1 MYCRNRVIDIVG
13 KLKKKGLGHFRHLC
27 IKAAGNPVHGCFRM
41 AATPAMKRTLSVLL
55 LVFSCC
61 SASALQD
68 SVVIPF
74 QRQRFHDKIREEQR
88 LLDKIDG
95 KIDTLVK
102 ISHNE
107 EVNLQVS
114 DALFR
119 KIRGLQDYVE
129 TNKTVVT
136 NNDKIGQ
143 LRHIEELL
151 RTFRVRWKSRLIN
164 PALAPL
170 LVENFSDILKANIDS
185 QSMAPFIAEVPLE
198 VGLINSE
205 LFRTNKGYDESQ
217 KTLYLKYATLHPDK
231 ILSTIGPFADEPFA
245 DSLVSLA
252 CRNNPKQLYDFAS
265 ATNSAAGRLIRRST
279 DPMVNA
285 VYRLSQTP
293 NALRY
298 YPFLDD
304 ILSGRQPVDSLRR
317 YVNDGAGG
325 YDSVGYFR
333 MLVNTEIAYYKRLVG
348 GDTPVAMFGTN
359 GLRDMLHNKA
369 VQHFITPINE
379 LHDQP
384 NLAVRMKAIEPLNAR
399 ELYYMM
405 VMGENEIYTSSYKH
419 SFDRLIQLLGDEPR
433 MDLLLMSVN
442 MDFFK
447 KFIKMAANF
456 NRLDTVLKMMPPAN
470 ATILMRAFVANLDHT
485 ADLEDA
491 VDVAD
496 SYASINNP
504 ELQATIL
511 QYVKEN
517 ERRSIDAGNQ
527 RGKVVYGLLKTIF
540 ESFGNS
546 SIDLTDQ
553 LGIPPIFRVDPSYLA
568 DDSGRIV
575 EQVFFYGDEDGKQY
589 FPSFRNSFSPA
600 EWKITQTKEWI
611 EIKSLKG
618 RRVWIYANLPLDSDK
633 NLDDSAQVHL
643 GKYLRKN
650 DLVPSVVIHRGHSY
664 WLPGTIA
671 RMEGDAKI
679 ILLGSCGGYK
689 NLSEI
694 LAISPDAHIISTKEI
709 GKGDINKPI
718 INYLNQTFVSGKP
731 LVWKDM
737 WGNLDKLFSADPNK
751 SMKESW
757 DDYVPPYKNL
767 GAIFIKAYNKMMERD

>member
-1 MYCRNRVIDIVG
+1 MYPGFLPVP
-13 KLKKKGLGHFRHLC
+13 
-27 IKAAGNPVHGCFRM
+27 AGWGCLTYQRR
-41 AATPAMKRTLSVLL
+41 MKRKLFVFFLVL
-55 LVFSCC
+55 VSC
-61 SASALQD
+61 SASALPD
-68 SVVIPF
+68 SIVVPF
-74 QRQRFHDKIREEQR
+74 QRQRFHDRIRDEQR
-88 LLDKIDG
+88 QIDKLDG
-95 KIDTLVK
+95 KFDNLVN

-107 EVNLQVS
+107 EVNLQIT
-114 DALFR
+114 DAFFR
-119 KIRGLQDYVE
+119 KIKELQDYVE
-129 TNKTVVT
+129 SSKSVVT

-143 LRHIEELL
+143 LRYIEDLL
-151 RTFRVRWKSRLIN
+151 RAFRVRLKSRLIS

-170 LVENFSDILKANIDS
+170 LVDNFGEILKANIDS
-185 QSMAPFIAEVPLE
+185 QSMAPFIAAVPLE
-198 VGLINSE
+198 VGQVNTE
-205 LFRTNKGYDESQ
+205 LFRTNKGYEESQ
-217 KTLYLKYATLHPDK
+217 KTLYLKYAAQHPDK
-231 ILSTIGPFADEPFA
+231 ILATIGPYADEPFA
-245 DSLVSLA
+245 DSLVILA
-252 CRNNPKQLYDFAS
+252 CKNNPKQLYDFAS
-265 ATNSAAGRLIRRST
+265 ATASPVGKLIRRSSH
-279 DPMVNA
+279 PMVQA
-285 VYRLSQTP
+285 VFRLSQTP

-304 ILSGRQPVDSLRR
+304 ILSGSQSVDSLRR
-317 YVNDGAGG
+317 YVNDGPSG

-333 MLVNTEIAYYKRLVG
+333 MLVKTETAYYKRLVA
-348 GDTPVAMFGTN
+348 GDTPVALFGIN

-369 VQHFITPINE
+369 IQHFITPINE
-379 LHDQP
+379 LHDQS
-384 NLAVRMKAIEPLNAR
+384 NLSIRMKAIEPLSAQ
-399 ELYYMM
+399 ELYYML

-419 SFDRLIQLLGDEPR
+419 SMSRLIQLLGPEPR
-433 MDLLLMSVN
+433 MDRLLMSVN

-456 NRLDTVLKMMPPAN
+456 NQLDTVLKMMPSAN
-470 ATILMRAFVANLDHT
+470 ATILMRAFVANLDQT

-504 ELQATIL
+504 VLQTTIL
-511 QYVKEN
+511 QYVREN
-517 ERRSIDAGNQ
+517 EQRSRDAGNHK
-527 RGKVVYGLLKTIF
+527 GEVVYGLLKTIF
-540 ESFGNS
+540 ESFNDNR
-546 SIDLTDQ
+546 IDLTEK

-589 FPSFRNSFSPA
+589 FPSFRNSFPPE
-600 EWKITQTKEWI
+600 EWRVTQTKEWI

-643 GKYLRKN
+643 GRHLRKN
-650 DLVPSVVIHRGHSY
+650 NLSPSVVIHRGHSY
-664 WLPGTIA
+664 WLPGTID

-731 LVWKDM
+731 LVWKEM
-737 WGNLDKLFSADPNK
+737 WGSLDKLFSADPNK
-751 SMKESW
+751 AMKESW

-767 GAIFIKAYNKMMERD
+767 GAIFIKAYNKLMEQD